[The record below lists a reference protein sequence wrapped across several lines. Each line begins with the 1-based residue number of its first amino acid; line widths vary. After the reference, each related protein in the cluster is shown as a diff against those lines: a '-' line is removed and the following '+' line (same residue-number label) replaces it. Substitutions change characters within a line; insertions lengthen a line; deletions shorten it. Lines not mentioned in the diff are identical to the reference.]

1 MIFKEQ
7 VPVGLVSPSFTFM
20 ASKNGSLPGVQF
32 PKVSIDGPIV
42 DPGGGMGAGAKIGM
56 ATGGIVL
63 CESNVVCSSS
73 IITTTD
79 QTKTRENSTEFH
91 QKNQKITNNNTIPT
105 TTIITTNTV
114 VYTLRMTTVEY
125 ESLSNNVLTK
135 NQPRGGN
142 LSEIENSNDS
152 KSVSD
157 CITWFIRDYHHLC
170 VSPI

>member
-32 PKVSIDGPIV
+32 PKVSIDGPII
-42 DPGGGMGAGAKIGM
+42 DQGGGMGAGAKIGM

-63 CESNVVCSSS
+63 CESNVVCASSN
-73 IITTTD
+73 ITD

-91 QKNQKITNNNTIPT
+91 QKNHKITNNNTIIQT
-105 TTIITTNTV
+105 TSIITTNTV
-114 VYTLRMTTVEY
+114 VYTQRMTTVEY

-142 LSEIENSNDS
+142 LSEIKNSKDES
-152 KSVSD
+152 KIISD
-157 CITWFIRDYHHLC
+157 CITSKSFKAHI
-170 VSPI
+170 

>member
-91 QKNQKITNNNTIPT
+91 QKNHKITNNNTIPT

>member
-63 CESNVVCSSS
+63 CESNVICSSS
-73 IITTTD
+73 IISTTD
-79 QTKTRENSTEFH
+79 PTKTRENSTEFH
-91 QKNQKITNNNTIPT
+91 QKNHKITNNNTIIPT
-105 TTIITTNTV
+105 TTIITNTV
-114 VYTLRMTTVEY
+114 VYTQRMTTVEY

-135 NQPRGGN
+135 NQPRFGN
-142 LSEIENSNDS
+142 LSEIKNSNDEL
-152 KSVSD
+152 KNISD
-157 CITWFIRDYHHLC
+157 CITSIIRG
-170 VSPI
+170 

>member
-91 QKNQKITNNNTIPT
+91 QKNHKITNNNTIPT

-142 LSEIENSNDS
+142 LSEIENDLKNT
-152 KSVSD
+152 SD
-157 CITWFIRDYHHLC
+157 RITWFIWEIHHIC
-170 VSPI
+170 VLPYII

>member
-1 MIFKEQ
+1 
-7 VPVGLVSPSFTFM
+7 M

-91 QKNQKITNNNTIPT
+91 QKNHKITNNNTIIQT
-105 TTIITTNTV
+105 TSIITTNTV

-142 LSEIENSNDS
+142 LSEIENDL
-152 KSVSD
+152 KSTSD
-157 CITWFIRDYHHLC
+157 RITWFIWDNTIYVYLPYIIQAHILFDVKLTIDC
-170 VSPI
+170 KSK

>member
-91 QKNQKITNNNTIPT
+91 QKNHKITNNNTIPT

-152 KSVSD
+152 KSISD
-157 CITWFIRDYHHLC
+157 CITWFI
-170 VSPI
+170 SE

>member
-63 CESNVVCSSS
+63 CESNVVCSST

-91 QKNQKITNNNTIPT
+91 QKNYKITNNNTIPT

-142 LSEIENSNDS
+142 LSEIENSNDL
-152 KSVSD
+152 KNISD
-157 CITWFIRDYHHLC
+157 CITWFIWE
-170 VSPI
+170 

>member
-1 MIFKEQ
+1 MHYQ
-7 VPVGLVSPSFTFM
+7 L
-20 ASKNGSLPGVQF
+20 L
-32 PKVSIDGPIV
+32 
-42 DPGGGMGAGAKIGM
+42 AKLRFCKIYL
-56 ATGGIVL
+56 T
-63 CESNVVCSSS
+63 CSSS

-91 QKNQKITNNNTIPT
+91 QKNHKITNNNTIPT

-125 ESLSNNVLTK
+125 ESLSYNVLTK

-157 CITWFIRDYHHLC
+157 CITWFIWD
-170 VSPI
+170 

>member
-7 VPVGLVSPSFTFM
+7 VPIGLVSPSFTFM

-91 QKNQKITNNNTIPT
+91 QKNHKITNNNTIPT

-125 ESLSNNVLTK
+125 ESLSNNILTK
-135 NQPRGGN
+135 NQPGN
-142 LSEIENSNDS
+142 LSEIENSNES
-152 KSVSD
+152 KSISD
-157 CITWFIRDYHHLC
+157 RITWFIWE
-170 VSPI
+170 